1 MTATP
6 HKSSS
11 KKTAGSKGSA
21 KKTGAGKTTGAARA
35 AKPAKPAAGKAPV
48 RTKPVAASGG
58 PKTPPARP
66 AKKPPVA
73 KRPGPVV
80 SPAPV
85 KPVKLPKALVDPEWL
100 KAIREALVQQR
111 QRLHSVVQST
121 AAQMAERTGDLP
133 DVSDRASEGY
143 GDELAAGLLAIEAA
157 QLDEIE
163 AAIRRIDAGSYGI
176 CLDCHKAIPRKRLEI
191 LPFAQRC
198 LNCKGVKERQIGGYG
213 DEEIEG
219 KADYES
225 DDGGDAEERD

>member
-6 HKSSS
+6 RKSSS
-11 KKTAGSKGSA
+11 KKTAGSKGSG
-21 KKTGAGKTTGAARA
+21 KKTGAGKTAGAARTA
-35 AKPAKPAAGKAPV
+35 KSAKPPARKAPV
-48 RTKPVAASGG
+48 RTKPPAATV
-58 PKTPPARP
+58 PKAPPVRP
-66 AKKPPVA
+66 SPKPPVA
-73 KRPGPVV
+73 KKPELIA
-80 SPAPV
+80 SPAPA

-163 AAIRRIDAGSYGI
+163 AAIRRIDLGSYGI

-198 LNCKGVKERQIGGYG
+198 LNCKGAKERQIGGGYG
-213 DEEIEG
+213 DEEAEG
-219 KADYES
+219 KSEFES
-225 DDGGDAEERD
+225 DDGGDSEERD